1 MKVVLAFDKFKGSAT
16 AQQLNEA
23 AQESLRGLDCIT
35 TAAVPIADGGDGTTT
50 VLASS
55 CQGQWI
61 SINAP
66 APLLQLNPVNAS
78 YFITDDGTSLIETAA
93 ASGLALIPPDSR
105 DVMRATTLGTG
116 LLMRDAMERG
126 CRHIVLGLGGSAT
139 CDAGMGI
146 LSALGAE
153 FLDHEGHYLFPS
165 GASLENIGHIET
177 RGIPQEAHDTR
188 FTLLT
193 DVDNPLCGPRGTAAV
208 YAPQKGAT
216 PQQVEQ
222 LERGMQHVAAIVGHD
237 IACMAGCGA
246 AGGIPALMMHL
257 LSCELLPGAPYVLEH
272 SGLSDFLTEADLVIT
287 GEGCLDRQTFMGKAP
302 GHVIAMARERGI
314 DAAAVCGIVAPDL
327 DLEQTGLVAT
337 IAVSEGIPPES
348 AMNTND
354 PLQRVATA
362 ARSLVN
368 TLTDGHP
375 KNVTYSEK
383 KFTIF

>member
-23 AQESLRGLDCIT
+23 AQESLRGLDCVT
-35 TAAVPIADGGDGTTT
+35 TATVPIADGGDGTTT

-55 CQGQWI
+55 CQGQWTA
-61 SINAP
+61 INAP
-66 APLLQLNPVNAS
+66 APLLHLNPVNAS
-78 YFITDDGTSLIETAA
+78 YFITDDGTALIETAA

-165 GASLENIGHIET
+165 GASLEHIGHIET
-177 RGIPQEAHDTR
+177 RGIPQEVHDTS

-208 YAPQKGAT
+208 YAPQKGAS

-272 SGLSDFLTEADLVIT
+272 SGLPDILTDADLVIT

-302 GHVIAMARERGI
+302 GHVIAMAHERGI
-314 DAAAVCGIVAPDL
+314 DVAAVCGIIAPDL

-337 IAVSEGIPPES
+337 IAVSKGLPLEC

-354 PLQRVATA
+354 TLQRVANA
-362 ARSLVN
+362 VRNLLN

-375 KNVTYSEK
+375 KKT
-383 KFTIF
+383 

>member
-23 AQESLRGLDCIT
+23 AQESLRGLDCVT
-35 TAAVPIADGGDGTTT
+35 TATVPIADGGDGTTT

-55 CQGQWI
+55 CQGQWTA
-61 SINAP
+61 INAP
-66 APLLQLNPVNAS
+66 APLLHLNPVNAS
-78 YFITDDGTSLIETAA
+78 YFITDDGTALIETAA
-93 ASGLALIPPDSR
+93 ASGLALIPPDTR

-165 GASLENIGHIET
+165 GASLEHIGHIET
-177 RGIPQEAHDTR
+177 RGIPQEVHDTS

-208 YAPQKGAT
+208 YAPQKGASL
-216 PQQVEQ
+216 QQVEQ

-272 SGLSDFLTEADLVIT
+272 SGLPDILTDADLVIT
-287 GEGCLDRQTFMGKAP
+287 GEGRLDRQTFMGKAP
-302 GHVIAMARERGI
+302 GHVINMARERCIPVIAICGAI
-314 DAAAVCGIVAPDL
+314 TPDISPSTIGLIAA
-327 DLEQTGLVAT
+327 
-337 IAVSEGIPPES
+337 IAVSDGLSIEQ
-348 AMNTND
+348 AMDTAGT
-354 PLQRVATA
+354 LMRVGA
-362 ARSLVN
+362 AVRQAVTKVADSL
-368 TLTDGHP
+368 
-375 KNVTYSEK
+375 
-383 KFTIF
+383 

>member
-1 MKVVLAFDKFKGSAT
+1 MKIVVAIDKFKGSAT
-16 AQQLNEA
+16 SAQLSRA
-23 AQESLRGLDCIT
+23 IESSIKKELPLCKVVK
-35 TAAVPIADGGDGTTT
+35 VPIADGGDGTTT

-55 CQGQWI
+55 CQGQWTA
-61 SINAP
+61 INAP
-66 APLLQLNPVNAS
+66 APLLHLNPVNAS
-78 YFITDDGTSLIETAA
+78 YFITDDGTALIETAA

-165 GASLENIGHIET
+165 GASLEHIGHIET
-177 RGIPQEAHDTR
+177 RGIPQEVHDTS

-208 YAPQKGAT
+208 YAPQKGAS

-272 SGLSDFLTEADLVIT
+272 SGLPNILTDADLVIT
-287 GEGCLDRQTFMGKAP
+287 GEGRLDRQTFMGKAP
-302 GHVIAMARERGI
+302 GHVIAMAHERGI
-314 DAAAVCGIVAPDL
+314 DVAAVCGIIAPDF
-327 DLEQTGLVAT
+327 DPEQAGLLAT
-337 IAVSEGIPPES
+337 IAVSEGIPFES

-354 PLQRVATA
+354 TLQRVANA
-362 ARSLVN
+362 VRNLLN

-375 KNVTYSEK
+375 KKT
-383 KFTIF
+383 